1 MYMDYVKSDSL
12 TQKRNRSFRI
22 VILILVLVFS
32 TALGILHQHPIGW
45 KPAGV
50 DAFCPFGGI
59 ESAFSLVTTGTMLS
73 RIAWSS
79 FTLLGAVLLLAVLFR
94 RSFCGNLCPLGTL
107 QELFGMIG
115 KKIFRKRYE
124 LNATVDRTAR
134 YFKYAVLAVFVA
146 LSWIL
151 GALVIRPYDPWAAYH
166 HLTSADLLKE
176 FSIGF
181 GVLVA
186 SLIASM
192 FLERVFCKYLCPMGA
207 FLGLINRI
215 GRFRVK
221 RNDGTCIH
229 CSKCDRAC
237 PVNIKVSDV
246 IQVQSSECIS
256 CNECVNACPVAD
268 TLYIGNRK
276 KAKIGAGS
284 VVLVSIVLFA
294 VVVAV
299 ASFTGG
305 FEWKQRT
312 IVETTTETGVFNP
325 DEIRGSDTFRD
336 VSEITGIEKKLF
348 LKEFDL
354 SEEEFELPIKDSAH
368 REGSEWE
375 TENVREFVKK
385 QLGLE

>member
-1 MYMDYVKSDSL
+1 MDYMKSDSL
-12 TQKRNRSFRI
+12 AQKRNRRFRI
-22 VILILVLVFS
+22 VILVLVLVFS
-32 TALGILHQHPIGW
+32 TTLGVLHQHPIGW

-59 ESAFSLVTTGTMLS
+59 ESALSLVTTGRMLS

-107 QELFGMIG
+107 QELFGTLG
-115 KKIFRKRYE
+115 EKIFGKRYR
-124 LNATVDRTAR
+124 LNSKIDETAR
-134 YFKYAVLAVFVA
+134 FLKYAVLVVFVA

-151 GALVIRPYDPWAAYH
+151 GTLAIRPYDPWAAYN
-166 HLTSADLLKE
+166 HLTSVDLLAE

-181 GVLVA
+181 GILVL
-186 SLIASM
+186 SLIGSM

-215 GRFRVK
+215 GSFRVK
-221 RNDGTCIH
+221 RNDETCIH
-229 CSKCDRAC
+229 CKKCDKAC
-237 PVNIKVSDV
+237 PVNINVSTV
-246 IQVQSSECIS
+246 EQVQSSECIN
-256 CNECVNACPVAD
+256 CNECINVCPVRD
-268 TLYIGNRK
+268 TLFVGNRK
-276 KAKIGAGS
+276 RTKLGAGT
-284 VVLVSIVLFA
+284 VVLVSVILFTA
-294 VVVAV
+294 VVAV

-305 FEWKQRT
+305 FEWKQKT

-336 VSEITGIEKKLF
+336 VSEITGIDKKLF
-348 LKEFDL
+348 MNEFDL
-354 SEEEFELPIKDSAH
+354 SEEEFDLPIKDSAH

-385 QLGLE
+385 QLEFE

>member
-1 MYMDYVKSDSL
+1 
-12 TQKRNRSFRI
+12 
-22 VILILVLVFS
+22 
-32 TALGILHQHPIGW
+32 
-45 KPAGV
+45 V

-59 ESAFSLVTTGTMLS
+59 ESAVSLVTTGRMLN

-107 QELFGMIG
+107 QELFGMLGI
-115 KKIFRKRYE
+115 KIFGKRYE
-124 LNATVDRTAR
+124 LNTRVDRMAR
-134 YFKYAVLAVFVA
+134 YLKYVVLAVFVL

-151 GALVIRPYDPWAAYH
+151 GTLVIRPYDPWAAYH
-166 HLTSADLLKE
+166 HLTSVDLLEE

-181 GVLVA
+181 GILLL
-186 SLIASM
+186 SLIGSM

-221 RNDGTCIH
+221 RNDESCIH
-229 CSKCDRAC
+229 CNKCDRAC
-237 PVNIKVSDV
+237 PVNIEVSAV
-246 IQVQSSECIS
+246 EQVQSSECII
-256 CNECVNACPVAD
+256 CNECVNACPVQD
-268 TLYIGNRK
+268 TLYVGNRK
-276 KAKIGAGS
+276 KAKIGASS
-284 VVLVSIVLFA
+284 VVLVSVILFA
-294 VVVAV
+294 AVVAV
-299 ASFTGG
+299 ASLTGG
-305 FEWKQRT
+305 FEWKQKT
-312 IVETTTETGVFNP
+312 IVETTTETGFFNP

-336 VSEITGIEKKLF
+336 VSEITGIDKKLF
-348 LKEFDL
+348 LKEFDI

-385 QLGLE
+385 QLRLE